1 MENIEEIKKKA
12 KYCLNCKTKPCSKG
26 CPMKTNIPEFISKIT
41 EKKIEEAYKI
51 LRENNIFSH
60 ICSIICPQENQCEGS
75 CVRGIKQTP
84 TQIGNLEKFVNEW
97 AEKQKIEIPIIK
109 KNDRKEKIA
118 VIGSGPAGLECAYEL
133 RKNGFQVTIFEKE
146 KEAGGIL
153 QYGIPDFRLEK
164 RYVQEIIDILKNMNI
179 KFENEKELGKN
190 IHISDLK
197 KEYDCIFLG
206 IGAETSS
213 KYDIGD
219 FEQIYDSDY
228 FLKAY
233 NRNNFISNLGDVVI
247 IGGGNVA
254 MDSARAAIKMGAK
267 SSNILY
273 RRDIEH
279 MPARKIELK
288 EAIEDGVNPEFTT
301 RVIKAEGKD
310 KKIECVKCIKTKV
323 VEGKAIDIPNTEF
336 DFKANTVVFAIGL
349 KPNKEVL
356 KAEGLEYNESGLLK
370 IDDKGRTNIER
381 VYAGGDLSE
390 SKSTVCRALGSARN
404 AVNAI
409 IEFFEKGD
417 MNV

>member
-26 CPMKTNIPEFISKIT
+26 CPIKTNIPEFISKIT
-41 EKKIEEAYKI
+41 EEKIEEAYKI

-97 AEKQKIEIPIIK
+97 AEKQKIEIPILK

-247 IGGGNVA
+247 IGG
-254 MDSARAAIKMGAK
+254 
-267 SSNILY
+267 
-273 RRDIEH
+273 
-279 MPARKIELK
+279 
-288 EAIEDGVNPEFTT
+288 
-301 RVIKAEGKD
+301 
-310 KKIECVKCIKTKV
+310 
-323 VEGKAIDIPNTEF
+323 
-336 DFKANTVVFAIGL
+336 
-349 KPNKEVL
+349 
-356 KAEGLEYNESGLLK
+356 
-370 IDDKGRTNIER
+370 
-381 VYAGGDLSE
+381 
-390 SKSTVCRALGSARN
+390 
-404 AVNAI
+404 
-409 IEFFEKGD
+409 
-417 MNV
+417 